1 MKRLQ
6 IDLPD
11 YIVQAMQ
18 EIQSKSDWKDKDI
31 VIRAIENLY
40 RDFIAVDG
48 DILRLTEV
56 YRKIDSDEN
65 FGFLYFLTLRKI
77 CDASSVSISPIRN
90 GKDVVVQVEEG
101 AAHESL
107 SHSS

>member
-56 YRKIDSDEN
+56 YRKINTDED
-65 FGFLYFLTLRKI
+65 FGTLYFITLRQI
-77 CDASSVSISPIRN
+77 YAASHVSIRPIEN
-90 GKDVVVQVEEG
+90 GKDLVVELEKG
-101 AAHESL
+101 AADES
-107 SHSS
+107 

>member
-11 YIVQAMQ
+11 YIVKAMQ
-18 EIQSKSDWKDKDI
+18 EIQSKSDWKEKDI

-40 RDFIAVDG
+40 RDFIAVGG

-56 YRKIDSDEN
+56 YRKISCDDT
-65 FGFLYFLTLRKI
+65 FAYYYFHTLCNI
-77 CDASSVSISPIRN
+77 
-90 GKDVVVQVEEG
+90 
-101 AAHESL
+101 SL
-107 SHSS
+107 SRSLSIIRENDFCFFSSTYSEDGDCLE

>member
-48 DILRLTEV
+48 DILRLMEV
-56 YRKIDSDEN
+56 YRKIDSCES
-65 FGFLYFLTLRKI
+65 FGTFYLHALWTIFSARSIEIVHNGDSCRYIALY
-77 CDASSVSISPIRN
+77 
-90 GKDVVVQVEEG
+90 GKDGECLE
-101 AAHESL
+101 
-107 SHSS
+107 

>member
-56 YRKIDSDEN
+56 YRKISTDEN
-65 FGFLYFLTLRKI
+65 FGVFYFYTLRQI
-77 CDASSVSISPIRN
+77 SAASSVSISRSEN
-90 GKDVVVQVEEG
+90 SDSVFVQVEKG
-101 AAHESL
+101 VADES
-107 SHSS
+107 

>member
-56 YRKIDSDEN
+56 YRKISTDEN
-65 FGFLYFLTLRKI
+65 FGVLYFSTLRQI
-77 CDASSVSISPIRN
+77 SAASHVFVNPSV
-90 GKDVVVQVEEG
+90 EG
-101 AAHESL
+101 NLLRFTFDKGGDSN
-107 SHSS
+107 